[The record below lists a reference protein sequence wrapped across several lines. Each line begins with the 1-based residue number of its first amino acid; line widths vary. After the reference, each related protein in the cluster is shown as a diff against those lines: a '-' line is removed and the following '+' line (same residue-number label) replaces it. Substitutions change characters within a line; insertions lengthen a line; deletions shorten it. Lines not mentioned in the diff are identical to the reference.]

1 MTKKREQIQF
11 TKREE
16 KCVPISQPEKDN
28 RCAITTEE
36 YPWYLSSSFSRLPIL
51 LLVILTK

>member
-16 KCVPISQPEKDN
+16 KCVPISQPEKD
-28 RCAITTEE
+28 RCVITTEE

-51 LLVILTK
+51 LLVIQIK